1 MSIGASLFQIV
12 LRLIGFREI
21 INRQF
26 QDPPRNTHA
35 MDNGKFQKDLPLQN
49 WSIQG
54 FKLISINPS
63 TSNNKHLIFFHGGAY
78 VIEASSFHRR
88 FMEILAREYGLAI
101 TFVDYPKAPEHTF
114 QTTIDV
120 VLAAYFEI
128 ARRNPGDDL
137 CLIGDSAGGGLALSL
152 LQVLRDRG
160 VTPFPHKTVLISP
173 WLDLSMS
180 NELIPEYEHK
190 DQLLPVEGLIH
201 AAEQY
206 AGGEDLK
213 NPLLSPLY
221 GDMTDLGSILLF
233 CGTNEILYPDCLDLI
248 KRTSG
253 AQGSS
258 IDYFVGKNMMHDWII
273 FPFKESKAGIQQIA
287 QFILDD

>member
-21 INRQF
+21 VNRQF
-26 QDPPRNTHA
+26 QNPPRNTRA
-35 MDNGKFQKDLPLQN
+35 MDNDKFQKDLPLQS

-54 FKLISINPS
+54 FKLISIDPK
-63 TSNNKHLIFFHGGAY
+63 TSINGHLIFFHGGAY
-78 VIEASSFHRR
+78 IIEASSFHRR
-88 FMEILAREYGLAI
+88 LMEILARDYGLAI

-114 QTTIDV
+114 QTTIGV
-120 VLAAYFEI
+120 VLDAYLEI
-128 ARRNPGDDL
+128 ARRNPGADL
-137 CLIGDSAGGGLALSL
+137 YLIGDSAGGGLALSL

-160 VTPFPHKTVLISP
+160 ITPFPPKSVLISP

-190 DQLLPVEGLIH
+190 DQLLPVEGLIY

-221 GDMTDLGSILLF
+221 GDMTDLGSLLLF
-233 CGTNEILYPDCLDLI
+233 CGTNEVFYPDCLELTQKI
-248 KRTSG
+248 SG
-253 AQGSS
+253 SPGSS
-258 IDYFVGKNMMHDWII
+258 IECYIGENMMHDWIM
-273 FPFKESKAGIQQIA
+273 FPFRESRAGIRKLA
-287 QFILDD
+287 QFILAE